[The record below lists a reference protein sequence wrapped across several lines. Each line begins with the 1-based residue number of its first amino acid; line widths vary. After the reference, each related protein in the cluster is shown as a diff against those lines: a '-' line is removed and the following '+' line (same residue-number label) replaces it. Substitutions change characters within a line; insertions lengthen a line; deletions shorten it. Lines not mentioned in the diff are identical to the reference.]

1 MKDTQNFT
9 AQRLP
14 NGVTEI
20 TDLSG
25 VHCFLVEGRDKALL
39 IDTMTGLRGL
49 PAFVATLTDLPVEVA
64 LTHGHMD
71 HAGGVFEFGRCYIHP
86 ADIPMLDGRTLPA
99 RVGYVRGQL
108 PPGEAPEASA
118 FVPDGPV
125 EFVPLKAGD
134 KLDLGG
140 RVLEV
145 LHVPGHTRGSLCYLD
160 TASGDFFAGDACNNN
175 TLLMM
180 DVSATI
186 EEWLMSAEYILA
198 EGNPNV
204 ILCER
209 GIRTFETYTRNTLD
223 LSAVLAAKQL
233 SHLPVVVDPSHACG
247 RAWMVEGMAVAAVAA
262 GADGLL
268 IEVHN
273 DPPNALCDGA
283 QSLTPEQFAALMDKV
298 RAVAACVGREV

>member
-14 NGVTEI
+14 NGVAEI

-140 RVLEV
+140 RALEV

-186 EEWLMSAEYILA
+186 EEYLGALLALKERQGDIRRFYLFHGPSLQDKSCIDDNIQCCRDILA
-198 EGNPNV
+198 GTDDRVPVDFLGRPGYLAKERTPGTFSRKDGRFGNIVYNP
-204 ILCER
+204 
-209 GIRTFETYTRNTLD
+209 
-223 LSAVLAAKQL
+223 Q
-233 SHLPVVVDPSHACG
+233 
-247 RAWMVEGMAVAAVAA
+247 
-262 GADGLL
+262 
-268 IEVHN
+268 
-273 DPPNALCDGA
+273 
-283 QSLTPEQFAALMDKV
+283 QV
-298 RAVAACVGREV
+298 RKG

>member
-9 AQRLP
+9 AQRRP

-140 RVLEV
+140 RALEV

-186 EEWLMSAEYILA
+186 EEYLGALLALKERQGDIRRFYLFHGPSLQDKSCIDDNIQCCRDILA
-198 EGNPNV
+198 GTDDRVPVDFLGRPGYLAKERTPGTFSRKDGRFGN
-204 ILCER
+204 
-209 GIRTFETYTRNTLD
+209 
-223 LSAVLAAKQL
+223 
-233 SHLPVVVDPSHACG
+233 VVYNP
-247 RAWMVEGMAVAAVAA
+247 
-262 GADGLL
+262 
-268 IEVHN
+268 
-273 DPPNALCDGA
+273 
-283 QSLTPEQFAALMDKV
+283 QQV
-298 RAVAACVGREV
+298 RKG

>member
-86 ADIPMLDGRTLPA
+86 VDIPMLDGRTLPA

-140 RVLEV
+140 RALEV

-186 EEWLMSAEYILA
+186 EEYLEALLALKERQGDIQRFYLFHGPSLQDKSCIDDNIQCCRDILA
-198 EGNPNV
+198 GTDDRVPVDFLGRPGYLAKERTPGTFSRKDGRFGN
-204 ILCER
+204 
-209 GIRTFETYTRNTLD
+209 
-223 LSAVLAAKQL
+223 
-233 SHLPVVVDPSHACG
+233 VVYNP
-247 RAWMVEGMAVAAVAA
+247 
-262 GADGLL
+262 
-268 IEVHN
+268 
-273 DPPNALCDGA
+273 
-283 QSLTPEQFAALMDKV
+283 QQV
-298 RAVAACVGREV
+298 RKG

>member
-140 RVLEV
+140 RALEV

-186 EEWLMSAEYILA
+186 EEYLGALLALKERQGDIRRFYLFHGPSLQDKSCIDDNIQCCRDILA
-198 EGNPNV
+198 GTDDCVPVDFLGRPGYLAKERTPGTFSRKDGRFGN
-204 ILCER
+204 
-209 GIRTFETYTRNTLD
+209 
-223 LSAVLAAKQL
+223 
-233 SHLPVVVDPSHACG
+233 VVYNP
-247 RAWMVEGMAVAAVAA
+247 
-262 GADGLL
+262 
-268 IEVHN
+268 
-273 DPPNALCDGA
+273 
-283 QSLTPEQFAALMDKV
+283 QQV
-298 RAVAACVGREV
+298 RKG

>member
-1 MKDTQNFT
+1 MKDIQNFT

-140 RVLEV
+140 RALEV

-186 EEWLMSAEYILA
+186 EEYLEALLALKERQGDIRRFYLFHGPSLQDKSCIDDNIQCCRDILA
-198 EGNPNV
+198 GTDDRVPVDFLGRSGYLAKERTPGTFSRKDGRFGN
-204 ILCER
+204 
-209 GIRTFETYTRNTLD
+209 
-223 LSAVLAAKQL
+223 
-233 SHLPVVVDPSHACG
+233 VVYNP
-247 RAWMVEGMAVAAVAA
+247 
-262 GADGLL
+262 
-268 IEVHN
+268 
-273 DPPNALCDGA
+273 
-283 QSLTPEQFAALMDKV
+283 QQV
-298 RAVAACVGREV
+298 RKG

>member
-125 EFVPLKAGD
+125 EFVPLKSGD

-186 EEWLMSAEYILA
+186 EEYLGALLALKERQGDIRRFYLFHGPSLQDKSCIDDNIQCCRDILA
-198 EGNPNV
+198 GTDDRVPVDFLGRPGYLAKERTPGTFSRKDGRFGN
-204 ILCER
+204 
-209 GIRTFETYTRNTLD
+209 
-223 LSAVLAAKQL
+223 
-233 SHLPVVVDPSHACG
+233 VVYNP
-247 RAWMVEGMAVAAVAA
+247 
-262 GADGLL
+262 
-268 IEVHN
+268 
-273 DPPNALCDGA
+273 
-283 QSLTPEQFAALMDKV
+283 QQV
-298 RAVAACVGREV
+298 RKG

>member
-25 VHCFLVEGRDKALL
+25 VHCFLVEGQDKALL

-86 ADIPMLDGRTLPA
+86 ADIPMLDGHTLPA

-140 RVLEV
+140 RALEV

-186 EEWLMSAEYILA
+186 EEYLEALLALKERQGDIRRFYLFHGPSLQDKSCIDDNIQCCRDILA
-198 EGNPNV
+198 GTDYRVPVDFLGRPGYLAKERTPGTFSRKDGRFGN
-204 ILCER
+204 
-209 GIRTFETYTRNTLD
+209 
-223 LSAVLAAKQL
+223 
-233 SHLPVVVDPSHACG
+233 VVYNP
-247 RAWMVEGMAVAAVAA
+247 
-262 GADGLL
+262 
-268 IEVHN
+268 
-273 DPPNALCDGA
+273 
-283 QSLTPEQFAALMDKV
+283 QQV
-298 RAVAACVGREV
+298 RKG

>member
-125 EFVPLKAGD
+125 EFVPIKAGD

-140 RVLEV
+140 RALEV

-186 EEWLMSAEYILA
+186 EEYLGALLALKERQGDIRRFYLFHGPSLQDKSCIDDNIQCCRDILA
-198 EGNPNV
+198 GTDDRVPVDFLGRPGYLAKERTPGTFSRKDGRFGN
-204 ILCER
+204 
-209 GIRTFETYTRNTLD
+209 
-223 LSAVLAAKQL
+223 
-233 SHLPVVVDPSHACG
+233 VVYNP
-247 RAWMVEGMAVAAVAA
+247 
-262 GADGLL
+262 
-268 IEVHN
+268 
-273 DPPNALCDGA
+273 
-283 QSLTPEQFAALMDKV
+283 QQV
-298 RAVAACVGREV
+298 RKG

>member
-140 RVLEV
+140 RALEV

-160 TASGDFFAGDACNNN
+160 TASGDFFAGDVCNNN

-186 EEWLMSAEYILA
+186 EEYLGALLALKERQGDIRRFYLFHGPSLQDKSCIDDNIQCCRDILA
-198 EGNPNV
+198 GTDDRVPVDFLGRPGYLAKERTPGTFSRKDGRFGN
-204 ILCER
+204 
-209 GIRTFETYTRNTLD
+209 
-223 LSAVLAAKQL
+223 
-233 SHLPVVVDPSHACG
+233 VVYNP
-247 RAWMVEGMAVAAVAA
+247 
-262 GADGLL
+262 
-268 IEVHN
+268 
-273 DPPNALCDGA
+273 
-283 QSLTPEQFAALMDKV
+283 QQV
-298 RAVAACVGREV
+298 RKG

>member
-125 EFVPLKAGD
+125 EFVPIKAGD

-140 RVLEV
+140 RALEV

-186 EEWLMSAEYILA
+186 EEYLEALLALKERQGDIRRFYLFHGPSLQDKSCIDDNIQCCRDILA
-198 EGNPNV
+198 GTDDRVPVDFLGRSGYLAKERTPGTFSRKDGRFGN
-204 ILCER
+204 
-209 GIRTFETYTRNTLD
+209 
-223 LSAVLAAKQL
+223 
-233 SHLPVVVDPSHACG
+233 VVYNP
-247 RAWMVEGMAVAAVAA
+247 
-262 GADGLL
+262 
-268 IEVHN
+268 
-273 DPPNALCDGA
+273 
-283 QSLTPEQFAALMDKV
+283 QQV
-298 RAVAACVGREV
+298 RKG

>member
-86 ADIPMLDGRTLPA
+86 ADISMLDGRTLPA

-140 RVLEV
+140 RALEV

-186 EEWLMSAEYILA
+186 EEYLEALLALKERQGDIRRFYLFHGPSLQDKSCIDDNIQCCRDILA
-198 EGNPNV
+198 GTDDRVPVDFLGRSGYLAKERTPGTFSRKDGRFGNIVYNP
-204 ILCER
+204 
-209 GIRTFETYTRNTLD
+209 
-223 LSAVLAAKQL
+223 Q
-233 SHLPVVVDPSHACG
+233 
-247 RAWMVEGMAVAAVAA
+247 
-262 GADGLL
+262 
-268 IEVHN
+268 
-273 DPPNALCDGA
+273 
-283 QSLTPEQFAALMDKV
+283 QV
-298 RAVAACVGREV
+298 RKG

>member
-108 PPGEAPEASA
+108 LPGEAPEASA

-140 RVLEV
+140 RALEV

-186 EEWLMSAEYILA
+186 EEYLEALLALKERQGDIRRFYLFHGPSLQDKSCIDDNIQCCRDILA
-198 EGNPNV
+198 GTDDRVPVDFLGRSGYLAKERTPGTFSRKDGRFGN
-204 ILCER
+204 
-209 GIRTFETYTRNTLD
+209 
-223 LSAVLAAKQL
+223 
-233 SHLPVVVDPSHACG
+233 VVYNP
-247 RAWMVEGMAVAAVAA
+247 
-262 GADGLL
+262 
-268 IEVHN
+268 
-273 DPPNALCDGA
+273 
-283 QSLTPEQFAALMDKV
+283 QQV
-298 RAVAACVGREV
+298 RKG

>member
-86 ADIPMLDGRTLPA
+86 ADIPMLDGRTLRA

-140 RVLEV
+140 RALEV

-186 EEWLMSAEYILA
+186 EEYLEALLALKERQGDIRRFYLFHGPSLQDKSCIDDNIQCCRDILA
-198 EGNPNV
+198 GTDDRVPVDFLGRPGYLAKERTPGTFSRKDGRFGN
-204 ILCER
+204 
-209 GIRTFETYTRNTLD
+209 
-223 LSAVLAAKQL
+223 
-233 SHLPVVVDPSHACG
+233 VVYNP
-247 RAWMVEGMAVAAVAA
+247 
-262 GADGLL
+262 
-268 IEVHN
+268 
-273 DPPNALCDGA
+273 
-283 QSLTPEQFAALMDKV
+283 QQV
-298 RAVAACVGREV
+298 RKG

>member
-49 PAFVATLTDLPVEVA
+49 PAFVATLTEVA

-86 ADIPMLDGRTLPA
+86 ADIPMLDAHTLPA

-186 EEWLMSAEYILA
+186 EEYLEALLALKERQGDIRRFYLFHGPSLQDKSCIDDNIQCCRDILA
-198 EGNPNV
+198 GTDDRVPVDFLGRPGYLAKERTPGTFSRKDGRFGNIVYNP
-204 ILCER
+204 
-209 GIRTFETYTRNTLD
+209 
-223 LSAVLAAKQL
+223 Q
-233 SHLPVVVDPSHACG
+233 
-247 RAWMVEGMAVAAVAA
+247 
-262 GADGLL
+262 
-268 IEVHN
+268 
-273 DPPNALCDGA
+273 
-283 QSLTPEQFAALMDKV
+283 QV
-298 RAVAACVGREV
+298 RKG

>member
-140 RVLEV
+140 RALEV

-186 EEWLMSAEYILA
+186 EEYLEALLALKERQGDIRRFYLFHGPSLQDKSCIDDNIQCCRDILA
-198 EGNPNV
+198 GTDDRVPVDFLGRPGYLAKERTPSTFSRKDGRFGN
-204 ILCER
+204 
-209 GIRTFETYTRNTLD
+209 
-223 LSAVLAAKQL
+223 
-233 SHLPVVVDPSHACG
+233 VVYNP
-247 RAWMVEGMAVAAVAA
+247 
-262 GADGLL
+262 
-268 IEVHN
+268 
-273 DPPNALCDGA
+273 
-283 QSLTPEQFAALMDKV
+283 QQV
-298 RAVAACVGREV
+298 RKG

>member
-140 RVLEV
+140 RALEV

-186 EEWLMSAEYILA
+186 EEYLGALLALKERQGDIRRFYLFHGPSLQDKSCIDDNIQCCRDILA
-198 EGNPNV
+198 GTDDRVPVDFLGRPGYLAKERTPGTFSRKDGRFGN
-204 ILCER
+204 
-209 GIRTFETYTRNTLD
+209 
-223 LSAVLAAKQL
+223 
-233 SHLPVVVDPSHACG
+233 VVYNP
-247 RAWMVEGMAVAAVAA
+247 
-262 GADGLL
+262 
-268 IEVHN
+268 
-273 DPPNALCDGA
+273 
-283 QSLTPEQFAALMDKV
+283 QQV
-298 RAVAACVGREV
+298 RKC

>member
-1 MKDTQNFT
+1 MKNTQNFT

-125 EFVPLKAGD
+125 EFVPIKAGD

-140 RVLEV
+140 RALEV

-186 EEWLMSAEYILA
+186 EEYLGALLALKERQGDIRRFYLFHGPSLQDKSCIDDNIQCCRDILA
-198 EGNPNV
+198 GTDDRVPVDFLGRPGYLAKERTPGTFSRKDGRFGNIVYNP
-204 ILCER
+204 
-209 GIRTFETYTRNTLD
+209 
-223 LSAVLAAKQL
+223 Q
-233 SHLPVVVDPSHACG
+233 
-247 RAWMVEGMAVAAVAA
+247 
-262 GADGLL
+262 
-268 IEVHN
+268 
-273 DPPNALCDGA
+273 
-283 QSLTPEQFAALMDKV
+283 QV
-298 RAVAACVGREV
+298 RKG

>member
-9 AQRLP
+9 AQRRP

-140 RVLEV
+140 RALEV

-186 EEWLMSAEYILA
+186 EEYLGALLALKERQGDIRRFYLFHGPSLQDKSCIDDNIQCCRDILA
-198 EGNPNV
+198 GTDDRVPVDFLGRPGYLAKERTPGTFSRKDGRFGNIVYNP
-204 ILCER
+204 
-209 GIRTFETYTRNTLD
+209 
-223 LSAVLAAKQL
+223 Q
-233 SHLPVVVDPSHACG
+233 
-247 RAWMVEGMAVAAVAA
+247 
-262 GADGLL
+262 
-268 IEVHN
+268 
-273 DPPNALCDGA
+273 
-283 QSLTPEQFAALMDKV
+283 QV
-298 RAVAACVGREV
+298 RKG

>member
-1 MKDTQNFT
+1 MKNTQNFT

-140 RVLEV
+140 RALEV

-186 EEWLMSAEYILA
+186 EEYLGALLALKERQGDIRRFYLFHGPSLQDKSCIDDNIQCCRDILA
-198 EGNPNV
+198 GTDDRVPVDFLGRPGYLAKERTPGTFSRKDGRFGN
-204 ILCER
+204 
-209 GIRTFETYTRNTLD
+209 
-223 LSAVLAAKQL
+223 VLYNPQ
-233 SHLPVVVDPSHACG
+233 
-247 RAWMVEGMAVAAVAA
+247 
-262 GADGLL
+262 
-268 IEVHN
+268 
-273 DPPNALCDGA
+273 
-283 QSLTPEQFAALMDKV
+283 QV
-298 RAVAACVGREV
+298 RKG

>member
-86 ADIPMLDGRTLPA
+86 ADISMLDGRTLPA

-125 EFVPLKAGD
+125 EFVPLKAWD

-140 RVLEV
+140 RALEV

-186 EEWLMSAEYILA
+186 EEYLEALLALKERQGDIQRFYLFHGPSLQDKSCIDDNIQCCRDILA
-198 EGNPNV
+198 GTDDRVPVDFLGRPGYLAKERTPGTFSRKDGRFGNIVYNP
-204 ILCER
+204 
-209 GIRTFETYTRNTLD
+209 
-223 LSAVLAAKQL
+223 Q
-233 SHLPVVVDPSHACG
+233 
-247 RAWMVEGMAVAAVAA
+247 
-262 GADGLL
+262 
-268 IEVHN
+268 
-273 DPPNALCDGA
+273 
-283 QSLTPEQFAALMDKV
+283 QV
-298 RAVAACVGREV
+298 RKG

>member
-99 RVGYVRGQL
+99 LV
-108 PPGEAPEASA
+108 
-118 FVPDGPV
+118 
-125 EFVPLKAGD
+125 
-134 KLDLGG
+134 
-140 RVLEV
+140 
-145 LHVPGHTRGSLCYLD
+145 
-160 TASGDFFAGDACNNN
+160 
-175 TLLMM
+175 
-180 DVSATI
+180 
-186 EEWLMSAEYILA
+186 
-198 EGNPNV
+198 
-204 ILCER
+204 
-209 GIRTFETYTRNTLD
+209 
-223 LSAVLAAKQL
+223 
-233 SHLPVVVDPSHACG
+233 
-247 RAWMVEGMAVAAVAA
+247 
-262 GADGLL
+262 
-268 IEVHN
+268 
-273 DPPNALCDGA
+273 
-283 QSLTPEQFAALMDKV
+283 
-298 RAVAACVGREV
+298 

>member
-1 MKDTQNFT
+1 MKNAQNFT

-140 RVLEV
+140 RALEV

-186 EEWLMSAEYILA
+186 EEYLGALLALKERQGDIRRFYLFHGPSLQDKSCIDDNIQCCRDILA
-198 EGNPNV
+198 GTDDRVPVDFLGRPGYLAKERTPGTFSRKDGRFGN
-204 ILCER
+204 
-209 GIRTFETYTRNTLD
+209 
-223 LSAVLAAKQL
+223 
-233 SHLPVVVDPSHACG
+233 VVYNP
-247 RAWMVEGMAVAAVAA
+247 
-262 GADGLL
+262 
-268 IEVHN
+268 
-273 DPPNALCDGA
+273 
-283 QSLTPEQFAALMDKV
+283 QQV
-298 RAVAACVGREV
+298 RKG

>member
-14 NGVTEI
+14 NGMTEI

-140 RVLEV
+140 RALEV

-186 EEWLMSAEYILA
+186 EEYLGALLALKERQGDIRRFYLFHGPSLQDKSCIDDNIQCCRDILA
-198 EGNPNV
+198 GTDDRVPVDFLGRPGYLAKERTPGTFSRKDGRFGNIVYNP
-204 ILCER
+204 
-209 GIRTFETYTRNTLD
+209 
-223 LSAVLAAKQL
+223 Q
-233 SHLPVVVDPSHACG
+233 
-247 RAWMVEGMAVAAVAA
+247 
-262 GADGLL
+262 
-268 IEVHN
+268 
-273 DPPNALCDGA
+273 
-283 QSLTPEQFAALMDKV
+283 QV
-298 RAVAACVGREV
+298 RKG

>member
-49 PAFVATLTDLPVEVA
+49 PAFVTTLTDLPVEVA

-140 RVLEV
+140 RALEV

-186 EEWLMSAEYILA
+186 EEYLEALLALKERQGDIRRFYLFHGPSLQDKSCIDDNIQCCRDILA
-198 EGNPNV
+198 GTDDRVPVDFLGRSGYLAKERTPGTFSRKDGRFGN
-204 ILCER
+204 
-209 GIRTFETYTRNTLD
+209 
-223 LSAVLAAKQL
+223 
-233 SHLPVVVDPSHACG
+233 VVYNP
-247 RAWMVEGMAVAAVAA
+247 
-262 GADGLL
+262 
-268 IEVHN
+268 
-273 DPPNALCDGA
+273 
-283 QSLTPEQFAALMDKV
+283 QQV
-298 RAVAACVGREV
+298 RKG

>member
-1 MKDTQNFT
+1 
-9 AQRLP
+9 
-14 NGVTEI
+14 
-20 TDLSG
+20 
-25 VHCFLVEGRDKALL
+25 
-39 IDTMTGLRGL
+39 MTGLRGL

-140 RVLEV
+140 RALEV

-186 EEWLMSAEYILA
+186 EEYLEALLALKERQGDIRRFYLFHGPSLQDKSCIDDNIQCCRDILA
-198 EGNPNV
+198 GTDDRVPVDFLGRSGYLAKERTPGTFSRKDGRFGN
-204 ILCER
+204 
-209 GIRTFETYTRNTLD
+209 
-223 LSAVLAAKQL
+223 
-233 SHLPVVVDPSHACG
+233 VVYNP
-247 RAWMVEGMAVAAVAA
+247 
-262 GADGLL
+262 
-268 IEVHN
+268 
-273 DPPNALCDGA
+273 
-283 QSLTPEQFAALMDKV
+283 QQV
-298 RAVAACVGREV
+298 RKG

>member
-39 IDTMTGLRGL
+39 IDAMTGLRGL

-86 ADIPMLDGRTLPA
+86 ADIPMLDGHTLPA

-118 FVPDGPV
+118 LACIAKSLAFRPS
-125 EFVPLKAGD
+125 EACRSSTSILYSYHLIF
-134 KLDLGG
+134 DL
-140 RVLEV
+140 
-145 LHVPGHTRGSLCYLD
+145 
-160 TASGDFFAGDACNNN
+160 
-175 TLLMM
+175 LL
-180 DVSATI
+180 
-186 EEWLMSAEYILA
+186 
-198 EGNPNV
+198 
-204 ILCER
+204 
-209 GIRTFETYTRNTLD
+209 
-223 LSAVLAAKQL
+223 Q
-233 SHLPVVVDPSHACG
+233 H
-247 RAWMVEGMAVAAVAA
+247 GM
-262 GADGLL
+262 
-268 IEVHN
+268 
-273 DPPNALCDGA
+273 
-283 QSLTPEQFAALMDKV
+283 
-298 RAVAACVGREV
+298 

>member
-99 RVGYVRGQL
+99 RVGYVWGQL

-140 RVLEV
+140 RALEV

-186 EEWLMSAEYILA
+186 EEYLGALLALKERQGDIQRFYLFHGPGLQDKSCIDDNIQCCRDILA
-198 EGNPNV
+198 GTDDRVPVDFLGRPGYLAKERTPGTFSRKDGRFGN
-204 ILCER
+204 
-209 GIRTFETYTRNTLD
+209 
-223 LSAVLAAKQL
+223 
-233 SHLPVVVDPSHACG
+233 VVYNP
-247 RAWMVEGMAVAAVAA
+247 
-262 GADGLL
+262 
-268 IEVHN
+268 
-273 DPPNALCDGA
+273 
-283 QSLTPEQFAALMDKV
+283 QQV
-298 RAVAACVGREV
+298 RKG

>member
-140 RVLEV
+140 RALEV

-175 TLLMM
+175 TLVMM
-180 DVSATI
+180 DTSATI
-186 EEWLMSAEYILA
+186 GEYLSALGALKQRQGEIENFYIFHGETPVAKTCIDDNIQCCRDILA
-198 EGNPNV
+198 GTDDRVPVDFLGRPGYLAKERTPGTFSRKDGRFGNIVYNP
-204 ILCER
+204 
-209 GIRTFETYTRNTLD
+209 
-223 LSAVLAAKQL
+223 Q
-233 SHLPVVVDPSHACG
+233 
-247 RAWMVEGMAVAAVAA
+247 
-262 GADGLL
+262 
-268 IEVHN
+268 
-273 DPPNALCDGA
+273 
-283 QSLTPEQFAALMDKV
+283 QV
-298 RAVAACVGREV
+298 RKG

>member
-125 EFVPLKAGD
+125 EFVP
-134 KLDLGG
+134 
-140 RVLEV
+140 
-145 LHVPGHTRGSLCYLD
+145 
-160 TASGDFFAGDACNNN
+160 FAGDACNNN

-186 EEWLMSAEYILA
+186 EEYLEALLALKARQGDIQRFYLFHGPSLQDKSCIDDNIQCCRDILA
-198 EGNPNV
+198 GTDDRVPVDFLGRPGYLAKERTPGTFSRKDGRFGNIVYNP
-204 ILCER
+204 
-209 GIRTFETYTRNTLD
+209 
-223 LSAVLAAKQL
+223 Q
-233 SHLPVVVDPSHACG
+233 
-247 RAWMVEGMAVAAVAA
+247 
-262 GADGLL
+262 
-268 IEVHN
+268 
-273 DPPNALCDGA
+273 
-283 QSLTPEQFAALMDKV
+283 QV
-298 RAVAACVGREV
+298 RKG

>member
-125 EFVPLKAGD
+125 EFVPLKAGN

-186 EEWLMSAEYILA
+186 EEYLGALLALKERQGDIRRFYLFHGPSLQDKSCIDDNIQCCRDILA
-198 EGNPNV
+198 GTDDRVPVDFLGRPGYLAKERTPGTFSRKDGRFGN
-204 ILCER
+204 
-209 GIRTFETYTRNTLD
+209 
-223 LSAVLAAKQL
+223 
-233 SHLPVVVDPSHACG
+233 VVYNP
-247 RAWMVEGMAVAAVAA
+247 
-262 GADGLL
+262 
-268 IEVHN
+268 
-273 DPPNALCDGA
+273 
-283 QSLTPEQFAALMDKV
+283 QQV
-298 RAVAACVGREV
+298 RKG

>member
-140 RVLEV
+140 RALEV

-186 EEWLMSAEYILA
+186 EEYLGALLALKERQGDIRRFYLFHGPSLQDKSCIDDNIQCCRDILA
-198 EGNPNV
+198 GTDDRVPVDFLGRPGYLAKERTPGTFSRKDGRFGNIVYNP
-204 ILCER
+204 
-209 GIRTFETYTRNTLD
+209 
-223 LSAVLAAKQL
+223 Q
-233 SHLPVVVDPSHACG
+233 
-247 RAWMVEGMAVAAVAA
+247 
-262 GADGLL
+262 
-268 IEVHN
+268 
-273 DPPNALCDGA
+273 
-283 QSLTPEQFAALMDKV
+283 QV
-298 RAVAACVGREV
+298 RKG

>member
-140 RVLEV
+140 RALEV

-186 EEWLMSAEYILA
+186 EEYLGALLAIKERQGDIRRFYLFHGPSLQDKSCIDDNIQCCRDILA
-198 EGNPNV
+198 GTDDRVPVDFLGRPGYLAKERTPGTFSRKDGRFGNIVYNP
-204 ILCER
+204 
-209 GIRTFETYTRNTLD
+209 
-223 LSAVLAAKQL
+223 Q
-233 SHLPVVVDPSHACG
+233 
-247 RAWMVEGMAVAAVAA
+247 
-262 GADGLL
+262 
-268 IEVHN
+268 
-273 DPPNALCDGA
+273 
-283 QSLTPEQFAALMDKV
+283 QV
-298 RAVAACVGREV
+298 RKG

>member
-186 EEWLMSAEYILA
+186 EEYLGALLALKERQGEIRRFYLFHGPSLQDKSCIDDNIQCCRDILA
-198 EGNPNV
+198 GTDDRVPVDFSGRPGYLAKERTPGTFSRKDGRFGN
-204 ILCER
+204 
-209 GIRTFETYTRNTLD
+209 
-223 LSAVLAAKQL
+223 
-233 SHLPVVVDPSHACG
+233 VVYNP
-247 RAWMVEGMAVAAVAA
+247 
-262 GADGLL
+262 
-268 IEVHN
+268 
-273 DPPNALCDGA
+273 
-283 QSLTPEQFAALMDKV
+283 QQV
-298 RAVAACVGREV
+298 RKG

>member
-125 EFVPLKAGD
+125 EFVPLKAGN

-186 EEWLMSAEYILA
+186 EEYLGALLALKERQGDIRRFYLFHGPSLQDKSCIDDNIQCCRDILA
-198 EGNPNV
+198 GTDDRVPVDFLGRPGYLAKERTPGTFSRKDGRFGNIVYNP
-204 ILCER
+204 
-209 GIRTFETYTRNTLD
+209 
-223 LSAVLAAKQL
+223 Q
-233 SHLPVVVDPSHACG
+233 
-247 RAWMVEGMAVAAVAA
+247 
-262 GADGLL
+262 
-268 IEVHN
+268 
-273 DPPNALCDGA
+273 
-283 QSLTPEQFAALMDKV
+283 QV
-298 RAVAACVGREV
+298 RKG